1 MYLKCP
7 SNESRTRT
15 ANAVF
20 YTICLLFVFCAA
32 AVVSDLIS
40 FTYQVS
46 NKFICKDIIL
56 IISCAVVFHFTIA
69 STSNWLTANNKS
81 PGGCP
86 SHIYCLLWLHLPK
99 HHSTH
104 KPILINLKLYRYII
118 RFIHL
123 NLRRST
129 VVGSCGVKKFISWSF
144 LHSWQSHS
152 YIGFRVRKRSGTI
165 RLYIVL

>member
-104 KPILINLKLYRYII
+104 KPINLMLYRYII
-118 RFIHL
+118 RFIFEDL
-123 NLRRST
+123 PLLDR
-129 VVGSCGVKKFISWSF
+129 VGSKKSYRDHSF
-144 LHSWQSHS
+144 VHGNHSL
-152 YIGFRVRKRSGTI
+152 RSVNI
-165 RLYIVL
+165 RLSLFDKLVSIYRL